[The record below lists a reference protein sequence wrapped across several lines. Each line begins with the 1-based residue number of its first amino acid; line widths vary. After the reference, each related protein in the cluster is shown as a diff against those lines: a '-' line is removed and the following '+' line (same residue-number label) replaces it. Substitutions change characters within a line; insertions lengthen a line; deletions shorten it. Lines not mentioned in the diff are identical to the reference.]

1 MSALADSGIIYRTI
15 KGYLVDA
22 RSAQDDIRVN
32 CEELGVFS
40 HPTLE
45 RILDGIR
52 NLQWELYG

>member
-1 MSALADSGIIYRTI
+1 MSALADSGITYRTI

-32 CEELGVFS
+32 REELEVFS

-52 NLQWELYG
+52 NL

>member
-1 MSALADSGIIYRTI
+1 MSALAESGIIYRTI
-15 KGYLVDA
+15 KGCLVDA
-22 RSAQDDIRVN
+22 RLAQDDIRVN
-32 CEELGVFS
+32 REELEVFS

>member
-1 MSALADSGIIYRTI
+1 MSALAESGIIYRTI
-15 KGYLVDA
+15 KGCLVDA
-22 RSAQDDIRVN
+22 RWAQDDIRVN
-32 CEELGVFS
+32 REELEVFS